1 MEGYT
6 IAMMGWL
13 LIPMNQYT
21 HLATLP
27 EEHLHLLT
35 GTSMKELLLLELVVL
50 LVLGISC
57 FPSIFIFQLLSAYLG
72 CVPKILDSTHQ

>member
-35 GTSMKELLLLELVVL
+35 GTSLKEHLLLELVAL
-50 LVLGISC
+50 LVLGISS
-57 FPSIFIFQLLSAYLG
+57 FPKFKFPICLNYFSWSE
-72 CVPKILDSTHQ
+72 CVHK